1 MQDQETDIL
10 SARESR
16 IAVALFEMMK
26 PQIENLLDHKIA
38 NTVKGIVDA
47 EEFDINDHSGAIED
61 IVSDWVRYNVTITST
76 IDQEDSYV

>member
-1 MQDQETDIL
+1 MQNQETDIL

-47 EEFDINDHSGAIED
+47 EEFDINDNSGAIED

-76 IDQEDSYV
+76 ID

>member
-1 MQDQETDIL
+1 MQNQETDIL

-47 EEFDINDHSGAIED
+47 EEFDINDHTGAIED
-61 IVSDWVRYNVTITST
+61 IVGDWVRYNVTITST
-76 IDQEDSYV
+76 ID